1 MLLNF
6 IAINQASGVGFFF
19 TARGRAAGAAS
30 VGVLASTVLPD
41 EGAFDDL
48 SDAAGEPLGFA
59 VGSFAVV
66 AFALVAFAV
75 GALAA
80 GAFAIGAFAV
90 GALAVG
96 VLAVGALAVGVFAA
110 VGLTDEDGTA
120 RGALPIGETAGRGA
134 LAPSGRDEPLMVGRG
149 SPPPPI
155 GRDVLPPR
163 ERLCVDEPPGTGG
176 RGAPGRI
183 DGAPPRCRLVADG
196 VSDEGLPRL
205 REPGPGDAGGR
216 GTLRSDGELETGAP
230 LPDGAPCSVPEVS

>member
-66 AFALVAFAV
+66 AFAVGAFAV
-75 GALAA
+75 GA
-80 GAFAIGAFAV
+80 FAVGTFAV

-196 VSDEGLPRL
+196 ISDEGLPRL